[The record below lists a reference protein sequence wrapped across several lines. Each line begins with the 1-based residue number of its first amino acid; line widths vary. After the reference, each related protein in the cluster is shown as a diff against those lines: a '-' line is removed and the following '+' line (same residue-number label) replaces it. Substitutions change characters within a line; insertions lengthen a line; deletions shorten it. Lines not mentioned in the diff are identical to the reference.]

1 MARLIIAIDG
11 PAAAGKSTVA
21 KALAQRYHLTYLD
34 SGALYRAMAWKVLQK
49 GMDVMDEPQVV
60 LFCNNLNVRIKN
72 GGEGPS
78 EVWVDSEN
86 VTPFLRQ
93 QDVTRSASFLSTY
106 SGVRQKL
113 LSLQREIAT
122 EGVVAEG
129 RDMGTVVFPAA
140 DLKFYLDADI
150 SVRGRRRLREFESK
164 GVPCDIHTVIDDIE
178 KRDDRDQHR
187 DVAPLYPAPDAM
199 IIDTTALSLE
209 EVIAV
214 MEEKIK
220 EKRDFN

>member
-1 MARLIIAIDG
+1 MYLIIAIDG

-21 KALAQRYHLTYLD
+21 RALAQRHHLTYLD

-49 GMDVMDEPQVV
+49 GIDVTDEPQVV
-60 LFCNNLNVRIKN
+60 LFCNDLNVQIKN
-72 GGEGPS
+72 SHGGGAS

-93 QDVTRSASFLSTY
+93 QDVTRCASFLSTY

-129 RDMGTVVFPAA
+129 RDMGTVVFPTA
-140 DLKFYLDADI
+140 DLKFYLDADL
-150 SVRGRRRLREFESK
+150 SVRGHRRLREFESK
-164 GVPCDIHTVIDDIE
+164 GVSCDIQTVIGEIE

-214 MEEKIK
+214 IEEKIK